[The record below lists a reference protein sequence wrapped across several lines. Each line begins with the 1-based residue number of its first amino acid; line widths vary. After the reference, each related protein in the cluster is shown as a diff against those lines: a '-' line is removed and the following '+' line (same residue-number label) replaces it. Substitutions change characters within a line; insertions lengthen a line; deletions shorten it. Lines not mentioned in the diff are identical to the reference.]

1 MKKLELI
8 FKKTNEKIVINY
20 GENSLKIVEQ
30 FSKYYASPIVAAK
43 INNTIIELF
52 RPIERSGIIEF
63 LDINST
69 DGFRIYQR
77 GLLFVLKITLKKL
90 FPNYCLKVSH
100 SIGKAIYCELKNN
113 DSKLSL
119 SNEDVIKIKTEMNK
133 IIKEN
138 LPFKKHEFLK
148 TEAIELFKK
157 FGYYDKVNLLKYRKK
172 KTVKVYQLGEYYDY
186 FYGYMPPSTGTLKF
200 FDLKKYSEGFVLVLP
215 EFKNKK
221 PILEFKPL
229 PKLSA
234 VFLEYQKW
242 LEIMNIDSVGDLN
255 DLIAKGERNVTDLI
269 IISEA
274 LHEKRIAFI
283 AEEIKKRKNVRL
295 ILIAGPSSSGKT
307 TFSKRLMVQLRA
319 SGLRP
324 ITISLDDYF
333 VDREKTPK
341 NEKGEYDFEALEA
354 IDIELFNKTLLELFN
369 GKEVEI
375 PKFDFTIGKRKSKGT
390 LLKIDKDQPIIVEG
404 IHGLNPK
411 LTTLIP
417 EELKFKIYASA
428 LTQINL
434 DNTNRI
440 HTTDTRLL
448 RRIVRDSKFRNH
460 NAYQTL
466 KMWPNVR
473 FGEEKNIFPYQE
485 NADIMFNSALVYEI
499 PVLKIFAEQLLIT
512 VPDNTPETS
521 EATRLLKI
529 LDYFLPITN
538 LEDIPRTSIIR
549 EFIGR
554 SVFKYWLLKSFYF

>member
-1 MKKLELI
+1 LKKIELI
-8 FKKTNEKIVINY
+8 FEKTNEKIVLKY
-20 GENSLKIVEQ
+20 GENLLKIVDQ
-30 FSKYYASPIVAAK
+30 FKKYYDSPIVAAK
-43 INNTIIELF
+43 INNSIIELF
-52 RPIERSGIIEF
+52 RPLERSGTIEF
-63 LDINST
+63 LDINSV

-90 FPNYCLKVSH
+90 FPEYSLKVSH
-100 SIGKAIYCELKNN
+100 SIGKAIYCELKND
-113 DSKLSL
+113 DSKKLLS
-119 SNEDVIKIKTEMNK
+119 SEEINKIKSEMNK
-133 IIKEN
+133 LISKDI
-138 LPFKKHEFLK
+138 PFKKYELLK
-148 TEAIELFKK
+148 SEAMELFRK

-172 KTVKVYQLGEYYDY
+172 KTVKIYQLDEFYDY
-186 FYGYMPPSTGTLKF
+186 FYGYMPPSTGILKYY
-200 FDLKKYSEGFVLVLP
+200 DLKNYSDGFVLVLP

-221 PILEFKPL
+221 PVLNFKPL

-242 LEIMNIDSVGDLN
+242 LEIMDIDSVGDLN
-255 DLIAKGERNVTDLI
+255 DLIAKGEKDVTDLI
-269 IISEA
+269 IMSEA

-324 ITISLDDYF
+324 VTISLDDYF

-354 IDIELFNKTLLELFN
+354 IDIELFNKNLIDLFS

-375 PKFDFTIGKRKSKGT
+375 PKFDFTVGKRKSKGIY
-390 LLKIDKDQPIIVEG
+390 LKIDKDQPIIIEG
-404 IHGLNPK
+404 IHGLNPN
-411 LTTLIP
+411 LTPLIP

-460 NAYQTL
+460 NAYHTL

-473 FGEEKNIFPYQE
+473 LGEEKNIFPYQE
-485 NADIMFNSALVYEI
+485 NADIMFNSALVYEL

-512 VPDNTPETS
+512 VPDNVPETS

-554 SVFKYWLLKSFYF
+554 SVFKY

>member
-1 MKKLELI
+1 MQNLELI
-8 FKKTNEKIVINY
+8 FKQTNEKIFLPIGSTLLEIY
-20 GENSLKIVEQ
+20 GKFQ
-30 FSKYYASPIVAAK
+30 KYYDSPIVAAK
-43 INNTIIELF
+43 INNTIVELF
-52 RPIERSGIIEF
+52 RPLYKPGEIEF
-63 LDINST
+63 LDINSV

-77 GLLFVLKITLKKL
+77 GLLFLLKISLKKL
-90 FPNYCLKVSH
+90 FPDFTLKVSH
-100 SIGKAIYCELKNN
+100 SIGKAIFCQLKNKN
-113 DSKLSL
+113 GKLL
-119 SNEDVIKIKTEMNK
+119 LTEHYVEKIKNEMDNLIAQNK
-133 IIKEN
+133 Q
-138 LPFKKHEFLK
+138 FKKHELLK
-148 TEAIELFKK
+148 KEAIELFKK
-157 FGYYDKVNLLKYRKK
+157 FGYYDKINLLKYRKK
-172 KTVKVYQLGEYYDY
+172 KTVKIYQLDDYYDY
-186 FYGYMPPSTGTLKF
+186 FYGYMPPNTGILKYY
-200 FDLKKYSEGFVLVLP
+200 DLKPYSEGFVLILP
-215 EFKNKK
+215 EFKNKE
-221 PILEFKPL
+221 PILNFKPL
-229 PKLSA
+229 PKLNA
-234 VFLEYQKW
+234 VFLEYEKW

-255 DLIAKGERNVTDLI
+255 DIIANGERSVTDLI
-269 IISEA
+269 IMSEA

-283 AEEIKKRKNVRL
+283 AEEIKKRKNIRL

-354 IDIELFNKTLLELFN
+354 IDIELFNKHLLDLIE

-375 PKFDFTIGKRKSKGT
+375 PKFDFTIGKRKPKGT
-390 LLKIDKDQPIIVEG
+390 LLKIEKDQPIIIEG

-411 LTTLIP
+411 LTELIP
-417 EELKFKIYASA
+417 DDFKFKIYASA

-434 DNTNRI
+434 DDTNRI

-460 NAYQTL
+460 NAYFTL
-466 KMWPNVR
+466 KIWPNVR
-473 FGEEKNIFPYQE
+473 KGEEKNIFPYQE

-512 VPDNTPETS
+512 VPDGVPETS

-538 LEDIPRTSIIR
+538 IEDIPRTSLIR

-554 SVFKYWLLKSFYF
+554 SVFKY

>member
-1 MKKLELI
+1 MEKIELT
-8 FKKTNEKIVINY
+8 FKITNEKVYIDK
-20 GENSLKIVEQ
+20 GATLFQLVEKFQ
-30 FSKYYASPIVAAK
+30 KYYDSPIVAAK
-43 INNTIIELF
+43 INNTIVELF
-52 RPIERSGIIEF
+52 RPIFKAGTLEF
-63 LDINST
+63 LDINSV
-69 DGFRIYQR
+69 DGFRIFQR
-77 GLLFVLKITLKKL
+77 GLLFILKITLKKL
-90 FPNYCLKVSH
+90 FPEFTLKVSH
-100 SIGKAIYCELKNN
+100 SVGKAIYCELKNER
-113 DSKLSL
+113 SKLNL
-119 SNEDVIKIKTEMNK
+119 SDEDIKNIKSEMDKLILENK
-133 IIKEN
+133 
-138 LPFKKHEFLK
+138 PFKKHELLK
-148 TEAIELFKK
+148 TEAMELFKNL
-157 FGYYDKVNLLKYRKK
+157 GYYDKVKLLKYRKK
-172 KTVKVYQLGEYYDY
+172 KTVKVYQLDDFHDY
-186 FYGYMPPSTGTLKF
+186 FYGYMPPSTGILKYY
-200 FDLKKYSEGFVLVLP
+200 DLKKYSEGFVLILP
-215 EFKNKK
+215 EFKNNN

-242 LEIMNIDSVGDLN
+242 LEIMDIDSVGDLN
-255 DLIAKGERNVTDLI
+255 DIIASGERNVTDLI
-269 IISEA
+269 IMSEA

-283 AEEIKKRKNVRL
+283 AEEIKKRKHVRL

-307 TFSKRLMVQLRA
+307 TFSKRLMIQLRA

-324 ITISLDDYF
+324 VTISLDDYF

-354 IDIELFNKTLLELFN
+354 IDIELFNKNLLELFE

-375 PKFDFTIGKRKSKGT
+375 PKFDFATGKRKSTGQR
-390 LLKIDKDQPIIVEG
+390 LKIEKDQPIIVEG

-411 LTTLIP
+411 LTSLIP

-460 NAYQTL
+460 NALQTL

-473 FGEEKNIFPYQE
+473 KGEEKNIFPFQE

-512 VPDNTPETS
+512 VPDNLPETS

-538 LEDIPRTSIIR
+538 IEDIPRTSLIR

-554 SVFKYWLLKSFYF
+554 SVFKY